1 MRNGRSQLEVSSTLL
16 GSFVINE
23 GAWKWGAILKITVS
37 LKDRRKYSILYA
49 NENDLEGRKVMRL
62 VIKNW

>member
-23 GAWKWGAILKITVS
+23 GAWKWGAILKMTVS
-37 LKDRRKYSILYA
+37 LKNRKYSILYE
-49 NENDLEGRKVMRL
+49 NENDLEGGKVMRL